1 MVKYWKPGETLEK
14 YIDHTLLKAQA
25 TEADIARLC
34 EEARIY
40 GFHSV
45 CVNGVWVDYC
55 RERLAGSSVK
65 ISAVVGFPLGASEP
79 RVKAYEAAAAVEDGA
94 SEIDMVLS
102 VGHVLQGRFG
112 VVATDIAG
120 VVRAVDGRA
129 IVKVILETGLLDDTQ
144 IAETCR
150 VAEAAGAHYVKTSTG
165 FGPGGATEAHVRLMR
180 ASVSP
185 SIGVKAAGGIRDG
198 AAARRMLAAGA
209 NRIGTSAGVAIL
221 SGRAAD
227 ATPQDGRRSGDG
239 PDAGGSRSADSTA
252 EGPEANRQ
260 Y

>member
-1 MVKYWKPGETLEK
+1 MIKYWKPGETLAK
-14 YIDHTLLKAQA
+14 YIDHTLLKPQA

-34 EEARIY
+34 EEARTY

-55 RERLAGSSVK
+55 RERLAGSSVR
-65 ISAVVGFPLGASEP
+65 ISAVVGFPLGASDP
-79 RVKAYEAAAAVEDGA
+79 RVKAFEAATAVEDGA

-112 VVATDIAG
+112 VVANDIAG
-120 VVRAVDGRA
+120 VVRAVEGRA

-144 IAETCR
+144 IAEACR

-165 FGPGGATEAHVRLMR
+165 FGPGGATEEHVRLMR

-185 SIGVKAAGGIRDG
+185 TIGVKAAGGIRDG
-198 AAARRMLAAGA
+198 RTARRLLAAGA
-209 NRIGTSAGVAIL
+209 NRLGTSTGVAIL
-221 SGRAAD
+221 AGLPADVKPRAGLH
-227 ATPQDGRRSGDG
+227 PSDG
-239 PDAGGSRSADSTA
+239 PDADGSRSEDSTA
-252 EGPEANRQ
+252 AGPEANIQ

>member
-1 MVKYWKPGETLEK
+1 LIKYWKPGETLEK
-14 YIDHTLLKAQA
+14 YIDHTLLKPQA

-34 EEARIY
+34 EEAMMY

-55 RERLAGSSVK
+55 RERLAGSPVK
-65 ISAVVGFPLGASEP
+65 ICAVVGFPLGASEP
-79 RVKAYEAAAAVEDGA
+79 RVKAFEAAAAVEDGA

-112 VVATDIAG
+112 VVAGDIAG
-120 VVRAVDGRA
+120 VVRAVEGRA

-144 IAETCR
+144 IAEACR

-165 FGPGGATEAHVRLMR
+165 FGPGGATEEHVRLMR

-185 SIGVKAAGGIRDG
+185 TIGVKAAGGIRDG
-198 AAARRMLAAGA
+198 RTARRMLAAGA
-209 NRIGTSAGVAIL
+209 NRLGTSAGVAIL

-227 ATPQDGRRSGDG
+227 AATPDGRRSGEG
-239 PDAGGSRSADSTA
+239 PDGSRSADSRA
-252 EGPEANRQ
+252 EGPESNTP

>member
-1 MVKYWKPGETLEK
+1 LIKYWKPGETLEK
-14 YIDHTLLKAQA
+14 YIDHTLLKPEA

-34 EEARIY
+34 SEARTY

-55 RERLAGSSVK
+55 RERLTGSNVK
-65 ISAVVGFPLGASEP
+65 ISAVVGFPLGAGDP
-79 RVKAYEAAAAVEDGA
+79 RVKAFEAAAAVEDGA
-94 SEIDMVLS
+94 TEIDMVLS

-112 VVATDIAG
+112 VVAADIAG
-120 VVRAVDGRA
+120 VVRAVDGQA
-129 IVKVILETGLLDDTQ
+129 IVKVILETGLLDETQ
-144 IAETCR
+144 IAEACR

-165 FGPGGATEAHVRLMR
+165 FGPGGATEAHIRLMR

-185 SIGVKAAGGIRDG
+185 TIGVKASGGIRDG
-198 AAARRMLAAGA
+198 RAARRMLAAGA

-221 SGRAAD
+221 AGRTAD
-227 ATPQDGRRSGDG
+227 ATPPSGRRSGDG
-239 PDAGGSRSADSTA
+239 PAGSRSEDSTG
-252 EGPEANRQ
+252 EGQEASTP

>member
-1 MVKYWKPGETLEK
+1 MVKYWKPGDTLEK
-14 YIDHTLLKAQA
+14 YIDHTLLKPEA

-34 EEARIY
+34 EEALTY

-55 RERLAGSSVK
+55 RERLAGSPVN
-65 ISAVVGFPLGASEP
+65 ISAVVGFPLGANDP
-79 RVKAYEAAAAVEDGA
+79 RVKAHEAAAAVEDGA

-112 VVATDIAG
+112 FVAGDIAG
-120 VVRAVDGRA
+120 VVRAVEGQA

-144 IAETCR
+144 IAEACR

-185 SIGVKAAGGIRDG
+185 TIGVKASGGIRDG
-198 AAARRMLAAGA
+198 RTARRMLAAGA
-209 NRIGTSAGVAIL
+209 NRLGTSAGVAIL
-221 SGRAAD
+221 SGRPPD
-227 ATPQDGRRSGDG
+227 ATPPAGHRPEGA
-239 PDAGGSRSADSTA
+239 PDGSRSEDNRA
-252 EGPEANRQ
+252 EGPAASTP